1 MKNIILSTDGTGNAG
16 GVGHGSN
23 VWRLHTAIDRQSHL
37 SSENTIRQIAYYH
50 DGVGSQDKKWLKIL
64 GGVFGYGLKRTIKEL
79 YTFLV
84 NNYEPGDQI
93 YLFGFSRGAYTVR
106 LLAGM
111 ILACGILDKSRYQD
125 KTDEDL
131 EHDVEQ
137 VYRLLQDIIAQQKE
151 EQLEKVHDRSKIVQT
166 TGKTIRKSIRTISH
180 KINPLEELPDD
191 VHLDLKI
198 RFMGVWDTVDA
209 YAIPSDTLAKILD
222 RFFYISFREHDNL
235 LNESVE
241 SACHALSID
250 DQRRVFE
257 PVLWRENPE
266 IENDKQNNDH
276 QRIQQVWFAGVHS
289 NVGGGYP
296 RQGMAWNTLEWMM
309 LHARQAELRFVN
321 EDIDQFTENKDVHDK
336 MYNSRSGLGAYY
348 VFKPRNIARLWQ
360 NYTSKKTR
368 PRIHISVF
376 ERIATRTEG
385 YAPIELPEKFE
396 ITATKPICA
405 DDENHAERLNTYCI
419 QYHKKDI
426 QSLQQQVSAAIKERN
441 KNQAKLT
448 VLEKFTD
455 FIHRW
460 SSYLIFFGMS
470 AFWGIGF
477 FTYEKTLKTFSIALF
492 CSLLYWFVIWQIS
505 LKDRDG
511 KHTKSSAFWRKVSSD
526 KAWEFLKK

>member
-16 GVGHGSN
+16 GKGHGSN

-37 SSENTIRQIAYYH
+37 TNQNNIRQIAYYH
-50 DGVGSQDKKWLKIL
+50 DGVGSQDKKWLKIM

-84 NNYEPGDQI
+84 NNYEAGDQI

-111 ILACGILDKSRYQD
+111 ILACGILDKNRYAD
-125 KTDEDL
+125 KSDEDL

-137 VYRLLQDIIAQQKE
+137 VYRLLQELIAQQKE
-151 EQLEKVHDRSKIVQT
+151 EQLEMAHDTSKMMQAT
-166 TGKTIRKSIRTISH
+166 RKSIRKLSH
-180 KINPLEELPDD
+180 KINPLEELPADIQ
-191 VHLDLKI
+191 LDIKI

-209 YAIPSDTLAKILD
+209 YAIPSDTLAKMLD
-222 RFFYISFREHDNL
+222 SLFYISFREHDNL

-266 IENDKQNNDH
+266 LEDDENSNDH
-276 QRIQQVWFAGVHS
+276 QRIKQVWFSGVHS

-296 RQGMAWNTLEWMM
+296 RQGMAWNALEWMM

-321 EDIDQFTENKDVHDK
+321 EDIYQFTENKDVHDK
-336 MYNSRSGLGAYY
+336 MYDSRSGLGAYY

-360 NYTSKKTR
+360 NYTSKKTK

-376 ERIATRTEG
+376 ERIATRSEG
-385 YAPIELPEKFE
+385 YAPSNLPEEFE
-396 ITATKPICA
+396 ISVTKPICA
-405 DDENHAERLNTYCI
+405 DDDIHGDRVGAYCI
-419 QYHKKDI
+419 QYHEKDI
-426 QSLQQQVSAAIKERN
+426 QNLQQQVSAALKKHNENRLALSLI
-441 KNQAKLT
+441 
-448 VLEKFTD
+448 EKFTD

-460 SSYLIFFGMS
+460 SSYLIFFGMG
-470 AFWGIGF
+470 AFWVIGF
-477 FTYEKTLKTFSIALF
+477 FTYEKNIKTFSIALL
-492 CSLLYWFVIWQIS
+492 CSLVYWFVIWQIS
-505 LKDRDG
+505 LKDKAV
-511 KHTKSSAFWRKVSSD
+511 KHKKDSAFWRKVASD